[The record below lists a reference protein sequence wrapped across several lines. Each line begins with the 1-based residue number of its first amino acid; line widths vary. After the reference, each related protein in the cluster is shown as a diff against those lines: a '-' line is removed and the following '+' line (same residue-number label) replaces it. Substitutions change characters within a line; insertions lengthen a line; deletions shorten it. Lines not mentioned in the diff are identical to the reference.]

1 MMATIETKYDVGDVV
16 WHATTVSETKTR
28 DCPDC
33 NGERKWSVTSPAG
46 GVYSIACPRCAAS
59 FMNDRDLSL
68 KYQAHVPHARRLTIG
83 SVKYDSHGHFSEPEP
98 RKEYMCV
105 ETGVGG
111 GSVYREDSLFET
123 EEEALAAAGKLA
135 DVVNS
140 ETPYIVK
147 AYDRTLEISDY
158 QLDNAALKLAKDQ
171 LSRWGGMLW
180 NVNDLFAEIGEAP
193 DKGAIVD
200 LIDDYRRRYMEG
212 DLKEIRAAMQEQPA

>member
-1 MMATIETKYDVGDVV
+1 MTIIETKYGIGDVV

-46 GVYSIACPRCAAS
+46 GEYSIACPRCAAP

-111 GSVYREDSLFET
+111 GNVYREDSLFLT
-123 EEEALAAAGKLA
+123 EEEALCAAEKLA
-135 DVVNS
+135 ATVNS

-147 AYDRTLEISDY
+147 AFDKTLEISDY
-158 QLDNAALKLAKDQ
+158 QLDSAALKLAKDQ
-171 LSRWGGMLW
+171 LSRWGGILW
-180 NVNDLFAEIGEAP
+180 NVNDLFAEIGEAEGK
-193 DKGAIVD
+193 DAIVD
-200 LIDDYRRRYMEG
+200 LIDDYRRRYLEG
-212 DLKEIRAAMQEQPA
+212 DLKDLRAAVLSEKPA

>member
-1 MMATIETKYDVGDVV
+1 MTIIETKYGIGDVV
-16 WHATTVSETKTR
+16 WHATTVSEAKTR

-46 GVYSIACPRCAAS
+46 GEYSIACPRCAAS

-83 SVKYDSHGHFSEPEP
+83 SVKYDSHGYFSEPEP

-111 GSVYREDSLFET
+111 GNVYREDSLFLT
-123 EEEALAAAGKLA
+123 EEEALLAAEKLA
-135 DVVNS
+135 AIVNS

-147 AYDRTLEISDY
+147 AFDKTLEISDY

-180 NVNDLFAEIGEAP
+180 NVGDLFSEINEAP
-193 DKGAIVD
+193 DKEAIVE
-200 LIDDYRRRYMEG
+200 LIDDYRRRYLEG
-212 DLKEIRAAMQEQPA
+212 DLKAIRAALTESAA